1 MTCLEKA
8 NAHIVGVL
16 NKNLKFVSYFK
27 LDRAMKFR
35 NIFPKA
41 VFLSL
46 AILTMASCVTNRK
59 VAYLQDMT
67 HNSQIELEN
76 RFEAV
81 ISPYDE
87 LDVIISSFDPELAKP
102 FNIQNLAR
110 VASGNTGVN
119 QNLAYLVDQYGNIEL
134 PVLGTIHAAG
144 LTRLQLQ
151 EHVRSML
158 INGGFIS
165 DPYVMVRF
173 RDFKIFFLG
182 SNGGKAITVP
192 NERCTFLEALALSG
206 DLNIYTNRKK
216 IAVMREVDGRM
227 VMRYLDPRSSAVFHD
242 PYFMMQQNDFI
253 ITQDTHYKNFLDS
266 YQMWSPFIS
275 SLSAISGLASLYIS
289 YRLLRYELNHPNQ

>member
-1 MTCLEKA
+1 
-8 NAHIVGVL
+8 
-16 NKNLKFVSYFK
+16 
-27 LDRAMKFR
+27 MKFKSILSKALVLVLT
-35 NIFPKA
+35 IF
-41 VFLSL
+41 
-46 AILTMASCVTNRK
+46 TMASCVTNRK

-76 RFEAV
+76 KFEAV

-110 VASGNTGVN
+110 IASGASSTN

-134 PVLGTIHAAG
+134 PVLGSIHAAG

-151 EHVRSML
+151 DHVKQLL
-158 INGGFIS
+158 IDGNFIS

-227 VMRYLDPRSSAVFHD
+227 VMRYLDPRSSAVFQD

-253 ITQDTHYKNFLDS
+253 ITQDIRYKNFLDS
-266 YQMWSPFIS
+266 YAQWTPIIS
-275 SLSAISGLASLYIS
+275 TISTITSLASLYMS
-289 YRLLRYELNHPNQ
+289 YLVLQNTSTTK